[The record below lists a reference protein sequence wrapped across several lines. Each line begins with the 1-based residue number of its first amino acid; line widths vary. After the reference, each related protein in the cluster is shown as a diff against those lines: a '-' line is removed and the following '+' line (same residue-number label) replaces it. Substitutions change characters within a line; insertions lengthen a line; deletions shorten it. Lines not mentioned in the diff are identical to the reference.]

1 MKAGFHAEKAGG
13 FSVLDIFYRGGPVMY
28 FILLCSILALA
39 VALER
44 FFYFLRIRTPY
55 EEFFND
61 VETAL
66 RQDRP
71 LEAIQI
77 ARRYRGPIAN
87 VVIAAITR
95 HGQGEKAVRE
105 AVQKVGQEEIY
116 QLEKGLAVL
125 EMVGT
130 VAPLLGLLGT
140 VTGLIK
146 SFNVLGALEGIVSP
160 AVLSV
165 GIAEALI
172 TTAAGLIVAIPS
184 LAAYT
189 LFSRLVDRHLVNLNK
204 ATGEII
210 NLMCGRG

>member
-1 MKAGFHAEKAGG
+1 M
-13 FSVLDIFYRGGPVMY
+13 LDIFYRGGPVMY
-28 FILLCSILALA
+28 FILLCSILSLA

-44 FFYFLRIRTPY
+44 LFYFIRIRTPY
-55 EEFFND
+55 EELLND

-77 ARRYRGPIAN
+77 ARRYRGPVAN
-87 VVIAAITR
+87 VVAAAITR
-95 HGQGEKAVRE
+95 HGQGEKAIRE
-105 AVQKVGQEEIY
+105 AVQKVGQEEVY

-130 VAPLLGLLGT
+130 VSPLLGLLGT

-160 AVLSV
+160 AVLSI

-172 TTAAGLIVAIPS
+172 TTAAGLMVAIPT
-184 LAAYT
+184 LAVYT
-189 LFSRLVDRHLVNLNK
+189 FFSRLVDRHLVNLNK

-210 NLMCGRG
+210 NLMSGRG

>member
-1 MKAGFHAEKAGG
+1 M
-13 FSVLDIFYRGGPVMY
+13 LDLFYRGGPVMY

-44 FFYFLRIRTPY
+44 LFYFLRIRTSY
-55 EEFFND
+55 EELLSD

-77 ARRYRGPIAN
+77 ARRYRGPVAN
-87 VVIAAITR
+87 VVAAAVTR

-105 AVQKVGQEEIY
+105 AVQKVGQEEVY

-125 EMVGT
+125 EMVAT

-140 VTGLIK
+140 VTGIIR

-160 AVLSV
+160 AVLSI

-172 TTAAGLIVAIPS
+172 TTAAGLIVAIPT
-184 LAAYT
+184 LAVYT
-189 LFSRLVDRHLVNLNK
+189 FFSRLVDRHLVNLNK
-204 ATGEII
+204 VTGEIL
-210 NLMCGRG
+210 NLMSGRG